1 MHWQVTLQVNFQT
14 GNISFA
20 QLCSSEGSLC
30 SEQKKG
36 KCEDYVSCK
45 MARTFGRSSPFLA
58 MAKKASMQIPPLAPP
73 PLQCQPDNDDTEYM
87 ATALWNALLYCD
99 RHQDVTQEKEGK

>member
-1 MHWQVTLQVNFQT
+1 
-14 GNISFA
+14 
-20 QLCSSEGSLC
+20 
-30 SEQKKG
+30 
-36 KCEDYVSCK
+36 

-73 PLQCQPDNDDTEYM
+73 PLQCQPDNDDTGYM
-87 ATALWNALLYCD
+87 AITLWNALLYRD